1 MSVPRW
7 KRTTSKTDFIRYLM
21 DLNIRLGKIVGNKP
35 KKYKQ
40 NYGDHLIKIGLS
52 ALEHAEIGNSIYMT
66 ADTQEADYLMR
77 RKCFAAAR
85 GEINHLSTAAYIFM
99 EICKNSNEVRADKI
113 LKEEEYIGSMCADIS
128 KSLSGVMR
136 SDKKLMR
143 KTG

>member
-1 MSVPRW
+1 MSVPKW
-7 KRTTSKTDFIRYLM
+7 KRTTSKTGFIKYLM

-66 ADTQEADYLMR
+66 ADTPEADYLMR

-85 GEINHLSTAAYIFM
+85 GEINHLSTAAYIFL
-99 EICKNSNEVRADKI
+99 EICKTSNEVRTDKI
-113 LKEEEYIGSMCADIS
+113 LKYDTRDTVETMDGLFRDLFGGE
-128 KSLSGVMR
+128 
-136 SDKKLMR
+136 
-143 KTG
+143 